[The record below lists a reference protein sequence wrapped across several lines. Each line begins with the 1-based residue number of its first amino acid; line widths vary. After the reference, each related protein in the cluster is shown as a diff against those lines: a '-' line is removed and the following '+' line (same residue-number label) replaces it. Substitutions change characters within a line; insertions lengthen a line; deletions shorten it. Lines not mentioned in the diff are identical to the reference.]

1 MFRRNDMKHLTIR
14 EARQALSHLDHILE
28 TEGEV
33 TITKRGKAVARMI
46 RLGKR
51 MPIPSHRDLRAKML
65 HIKKGSERLIR
76 EDRDAR

>member
-1 MFRRNDMKHLTIR
+1 MKKLTIR

-33 TITKRGKAVARMI
+33 TITKRGRAVARVVQ
-46 RLGKR
+46 LGKR
-51 MPIPSHRDLRAKML
+51 MPIPSHRDLREKML
-65 HIKKGSERLIR
+65 RMKKGSDKLVR

>member
-1 MFRRNDMKHLTIR
+1 MKNLTIR

-33 TITKRGKAVARMI
+33 TITKRGKAVARVI
-46 RLGKR
+46 QIGKR
-51 MPIPSHRDLRAKML
+51 KPIPSHSDLREKMMRM
-65 HIKKGSERLIR
+65 KKGSDKLVR